1 MLQIY
6 LLLYSE
12 MNNSKVQKAEHT
24 HNVGKIGTA
33 LTLLC
38 TVHCIATPFLALFI
52 PFLSNEN
59 GTHWTEIALIIT
71 AGFIGISGL
80 MHGYKYHHQNAK
92 PIIFFSI
99 GLLFFSAGIG
109 FSFSELLHNFHSPM
123 MIIGGL
129 VTAASQIVNLRMS
142 HNSGS
147 VSSEA

>member
-1 MLQIY
+1 
-6 LLLYSE
+6 
-12 MNNSKVQKAEHT
+12 MNNVQKTEHS

-38 TVHCIATPFLALFI
+38 TVHCIATPFLAMFI
-52 PFLSNEN
+52 PFLSEEN

-80 MHGYKYHHQNAK
+80 LHGYKYHHGK
-92 PIIFFSI
+92 STPLIFFSI
-99 GLLFFSAGIG
+99 GILFFVAGIV
-109 FSFSELLHNFHSPM
+109 FSFTNAYHDLHSPM
-123 MIIGGL
+123 MIVGGL

-147 VSSEA
+147 VSSEV